1 MTTTNSAYGGAC
13 AVTQNSNYTK
23 VITNTVYINVFDI
36 SSGLNLTFDD
46 IADTTNYAYTN
57 TQGLWNNSVDISIFK
72 IQL

>member
-57 TQGLWNNSVDISIFK
+57 T
-72 IQL
+72 